1 MSVGAVQS
9 TSGSGQEQATR
20 TRGPQELG
28 KQEFL
33 MLLVAQ
39 LRNQDPLNPMQDR
52 EFIAQLAQLNALEQ
66 MQQLNETLSAMAE
79 LTTLGQ
85 VASFIGKQVSG
96 LEKGTGELVE
106 GVVNK
111 VTIID
116 GNVVLE
122 VGGKQVEVRD
132 VVSITNP
139 PSEPAA
145 AASAGEGETP
155 TADPSGAQGSSSVSG
170 TTPGPSEGTDGGEGA
185 SVPLPGEP
193 IE

>member
-1 MSVGAVQS
+1 MSVGAVQN

-39 LRNQDPLNPMQDR
+39 LRNQDPLNPIKDR

-66 MQQLNETLSAMAE
+66 MQQVNETLSAMAE

-96 LEKGTGELVE
+96 LEKGTGALVE
-106 GVVNK
+106 GVVSRIT
-111 VTIID
+111 VID
-116 GNVVLE
+116 GNVLLE

-132 VVSITNP
+132 VVSIA
-139 PSEPAA
+139 EAPAA
-145 AASAGEGETP
+145 TSTGEGS
-155 TADPSGAQGSSSVSG
+155 ALSSE
-170 TTPGPSEGTDGGEGA
+170 TTPAPSEGTDGGEGA

>member
-1 MSVGAVQS
+1 MSVGAVQN
-9 TSGSGQEQATR
+9 TSGSGQQQATR

-106 GVVNK
+106 GVVSK

-122 VGGKQVEVRD
+122 VGGKQVKVRD
-132 VVSITNP
+132 VVSIAEAP
-139 PSEPAA
+139 VEAAGAEPA
-145 AASAGEGETP
+145 
-155 TADPSGAQGSSSVSG
+155 GS
-170 TTPGPSEGTDGGEGA
+170 TTPAETSTGERSAPSSETTPAPSEGTDGGEGA

>member
-9 TSGSGQEQATR
+9 TSGGGQEQATR

-85 VASFIGKQVSG
+85 VASLIGKQVSG
-96 LEKGTGELVE
+96 LERGTGELVE
-106 GVVNK
+106 GVVSK

-122 VGGKQVEVRD
+122 VSGKQVEVRD
-132 VVSITNP
+132 VVSIAEAP
-139 PSEPAA
+139 VEAAGAEPAGSTTPPA
-145 AASAGEGETP
+145 EPGSGDGTGETP
-155 TADPSGAQGSSSVSG
+155 AATAP
-170 TTPGPSEGTDGGEGA
+170 
-185 SVPLPGEP
+185 
-193 IE
+193 